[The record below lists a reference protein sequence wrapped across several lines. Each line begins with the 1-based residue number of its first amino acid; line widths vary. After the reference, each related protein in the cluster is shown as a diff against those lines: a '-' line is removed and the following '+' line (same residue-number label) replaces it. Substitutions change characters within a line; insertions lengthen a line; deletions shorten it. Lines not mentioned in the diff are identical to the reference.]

1 MMNTEPSAQPNARPS
16 TPHPHVTV
24 AVVGAYGHTAA
35 FVLAELNRR
44 GFGLLLVGRDAV
56 RLDAAARAYP
66 GSEARVADL
75 SDSAALDR
83 ALAGAAAV
91 VNCAGPFAATAP
103 LVVEAALRARV
114 PYLDVAAEQSAV
126 LGTFERYADRA
137 REAGVAVVPAMAFY
151 GGLGDLLVGAAKGDW
166 EEADLITIAIALDS
180 WLPTEGTRKT
190 GRSNAGGHVVYKGG
204 RFVPPAAEP
213 ALSVWEFPRGTGEQ
227 KVVEYTT
234 ADQVTVS
241 RHVRVP
247 EIRVLINEAPLRDL
261 RDPGTPAPTAVD
273 ADGRSAQTFV
283 VDVVVRRG
291 GEERRASASG
301 QDIYAVTAPLVVE
314 AAARILDGRAS
325 GTGTRAPGDLFD
337 ATDFLRALDPGH
349 LTFVLPEDT
358 R

>member
-1 MMNTEPSAQPNARPS
+1 MS
-16 TPHPHVTV
+16 TQHPTPTPAAFPTV

-35 FVLAELNRR
+35 FVLRELRR
-44 GFGLLLVGRDAV
+44 RGGFGLLLVGRDPS
-56 RLDAAARAYP
+56 RLDAVARDHP
-66 GSEARVADL
+66 GAEARVADL
-75 SDSAALDR
+75 ADPAALDR
-83 ALAGAAAV
+83 ALTGAAVV

-103 LVVEAALRARV
+103 LVIDAALRAGI

-126 LGTFERYADRA
+126 LATFERYADRA

-166 EEADLITIAIALDS
+166 EEADEITIAIALDS
-180 WLPTEGTRKT
+180 WLPTEGTRRT

-213 ALSVWEFPRGTGEQ
+213 TSSVWEFPGAFGEQ

-247 EIRVLINEAPLRDL
+247 DIRVLINEAPLRDL
-261 RDPGTPAPTAVD
+261 RDPGTPPPTAVD

-314 AAARILDGRAS
+314 AATRILDGRA
-325 GTGTRAPGDLFD
+325 TGPGALAPASLFD
-337 ATDFLRALDPGH
+337 ATDFLHALAPAH
-349 LTFVLPEDT
+349 LTFRPHVSS
-358 R
+358 